1 MTGQSYDFDRWIEDK
16 RFHEARHARNDPA
29 TEELDP
35 AEHLPAALR
44 PRRCRRAVVSLET
57 TPCAVREDAVVVPK
71 RRRRWTRFR
80 AWLRASL

>member
-16 RFHEARHARNDPA
+16 RFHEARHARTDPA

-44 PRRCRRAVVSLET
+44 PRRHRRADVGT
-57 TPCAVREDAVVVPK
+57 TPCAVREDALVVPK
-71 RRRRWTRFR
+71 RRRRWARFR